1 MQKLTFLFIMAF
13 SYGQS
18 AISQTT
24 LNAGSH
30 AAQLNQQMYEY
41 AIGEMTLVST
51 IQSPKVIL
59 TQGFLQPQLIVTNQ
73 SVSND
78 NPKSELINNMKVY
91 PNPTENRLFVEFVT
105 DESTTVTYQL
115 FDASSKMIINK
126 NEQYEKGIHKYT
138 LDLSLF
144 ASGTYFLMIK
154 NESADKVPAN
164 YTYKIQKVQ

>member
-1 MQKLTFLFIMAF
+1 
-13 SYGQS
+13 
-18 AISQTT
+18 
-24 LNAGSH
+24 
-30 AAQLNQQMYEY
+30 
-41 AIGEMTLVST
+41 
-51 IQSPKVIL
+51 
-59 TQGFLQPQLIVTNQ
+59 
-73 SVSND
+73 
-78 NPKSELINNMKVY
+78 MKVY

-105 DESTTVTYQL
+105 DESTTVNYQL